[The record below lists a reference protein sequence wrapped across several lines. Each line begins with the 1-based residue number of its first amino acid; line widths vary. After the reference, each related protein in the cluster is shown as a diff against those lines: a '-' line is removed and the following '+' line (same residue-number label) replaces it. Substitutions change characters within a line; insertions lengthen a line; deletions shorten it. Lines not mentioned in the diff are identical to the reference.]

1 MCSYEN
7 RQTGVKYG
15 LNHNKGQD
23 ISNFIKRNY
32 HLQKDNVQY
41 INIKDKAVGSK
52 KNINKGGINY
62 TKEKMIPNW
71 I

>member
-7 RQTGVKYG
+7 RQTGVKCG

-32 HLQKDNVQY
+32 HLQEENVQY

-52 KNINKGGINY
+52 KNINKHGVRFRYSIR
-62 TKEKMIPNW
+62 
-71 I
+71 